1 MPNTQSRPVTVNQ
14 EHLIKV
20 LTEHQYSDLRTP
32 LREYVAN
39 AHDACRDRAD
49 AKIQV
54 WTDRRMRSIHIS
66 DNGCGM
72 TEQVII
78 DAFTCLGGHYGKDG
92 SVGQFGLGVL
102 SAFVIADMLEVQTR
116 SADEPHGW
124 RLEWPRQAGKFTLE
138 PIERAEVGTH
148 ATLVVNDEN
157 LSLVDDRTV
166 RAYLKRQFGLFTTP
180 ILVGTDQTPVNKYHG
195 WLRQQALDQKPHLL
209 PMAEARDIMRQYCV
223 SMDMIAVYGYF
234 DPHGVRIL
242 LGLPAVEHSPLDLHK
257 TWFFCKGILV
267 RENVKKFFPE
277 NLSCLVGL
285 FDHPGFKLQLDRENL
300 IEDQNFLGLKN
311 DLADHAMNFLILLG
325 QERPAVMEQ
334 MLRLHRSMLLAHGQ
348 GEPRLRDL
356 FREHYRFTT
365 TNGTLRWAELV
376 AFCSPPGDRSIYL
389 LSESNFRLHVVA
401 VAKERHVV
409 VVEAN
414 DIEASLLEDIARA
427 EGYQVVDAARLI
439 DSEAKLSVPTP
450 FRDLAARLAPSL
462 VRHGIP
468 RVLPMNLPQQSV
480 PAIFETGTE
489 VSAGA
494 SGQIARA
501 FSVQGMLLNIAH
513 PLVERL
519 AQRATTLD
527 LKLLQRAADLLF
539 YIAVLDSPFHETRLR
554 VAGEI
559 TASLV
564 YALER
569 ELSMPAS
576 EPAASMQAKCFVSVP
591 YKSPFDKVFGAVHQV
606 LGSAPYY
613 WKLVR
618 SDDKVEGAE
627 LLTSIQRSIAASRR
641 FIADVS
647 GMNPNVLLEL
657 GMMLERDATSTV
669 ILADRTTFKDM
680 PADLRGSMCLVYEEK
695 LRNDPQAMRTWLELE
710 LRRNAGFCALQGRV
724 EESNNE
730 PRRAP

>member
-1 MPNTQSRPVTVNQ
+1 MPSANRRPVPVNR

-20 LTEHQYSDLRTP
+20 LTEHQYSDSRTP

-39 AHDACRDRAD
+39 AHDACRERAEPS
-49 AKIQV
+49 IQV
-54 WTDRRMRSIHIS
+54 WTDRRLRSIHIR

-72 TEQVII
+72 TEEVIVN
-78 DAFTCLGGHYGKDG
+78 AFTCLGGHRGQDG

-116 SADEPHGW
+116 SAEESNGW
-124 RLEWPRQAGKFTLE
+124 RLEWARQAGEFTLE
-138 PIERAEVGTH
+138 PIERAEIGTH
-148 ATLVVNDEN
+148 ATLAVNDEN
-157 LSLVDDRTV
+157 LSLVDDRAV

-180 ILVGTDQTPVNKYHG
+180 IYVGTDQTPVNKHYL
-195 WLRQQALDQKPHLL
+195 WLRQQALGQKPHLL
-209 PMAEARDIMRQYCV
+209 PMAEAREIMRQYCT
-223 SMDMIAVYGYF
+223 SMDMIALYGCF
-234 DPHGVRIL
+234 DTQGVRIL

-285 FDHPGFKLQLDRENL
+285 FDHPAFKLQLDRENL
-300 IEDQNFLGLKN
+300 IEDQSYLGLRN
-311 DLADHAMNFLILLG
+311 DLPEHAMNFLTLLA

-334 MLRLHRSMLLAHGQ
+334 VLRLHRSMLLAHGQ

-356 FREHYRFTT
+356 FREHYRFAT
-365 TNGTLRWAELV
+365 TNGSLRWAELV
-376 AFCSPPGDRSIYL
+376 AFCSPPGDRTIYL
-389 LSESNFRLHVVA
+389 LSESNFRLHVLA
-401 VAKERHVV
+401 VAQERHRV

-439 DSEAKLSVPTP
+439 DSAAKLSVPAP
-450 FRDLAARLAPSL
+450 FRDLAARLSPPL

-489 VSAGA
+489 MSTGAG
-494 SGQIARA
+494 GQAART
-501 FSVQGMLLNIAH
+501 FGVQGMLLNIAH

-569 ELSMPAS
+569 ELAMPVGES
-576 EPAASMQAKCFVSVP
+576 AAGMQAQCFVAMP
-591 YKSPFDKVFGAVHQV
+591 YKSPFDVVFGAVHQV
-606 LGSAPYY
+606 LGGAPYY
-613 WKLVR
+613 WRLAR

-627 LLTSIQRSIAASRR
+627 LLTGIRRNIAASRR
-641 FIADVS
+641 FLADVS
-647 GMNPNVLLEL
+647 ELNPNVLLEL
-657 GMMLERDATSTV
+657 GMMLEHDAAATV
-669 ILADRTTFKDM
+669 IIVDQKTFRDL
-680 PADLRGSMCLVYEEK
+680 PADLRGSICLVYDEQ
-695 LRNDPQAMRTWLELE
+695 LRRDPPALRAWFERE
-710 LRRNAGFCALQGRV
+710 LRRNVGFCALQGRV
-724 EESNNE
+724 DGA
-730 PRRAP
+730 R